1 MGEGRGVI
9 WNYDFYFNWDCFY
22 FNWVIGGGGGAC
34 SYTLNKFLG
43 LAFVSSTTSH
53 VSQQV

>member
-22 FNWVIGGGGGAC
+22 FNWVMGGGGGAC